1 MAITTVLGFKGQEI
15 QISTLAPA
23 GEVGG
28 AYYGI
33 KHPMKPHRMRMT
45 NELIVQYGLAEHLDV
60 FVSLLSAR
68 PTSLAASK

>member
-1 MAITTVLGFKGQEI
+1 MAITTAFGSKGQVLH
-15 QISTLAPA
+15 ISALAFA

-68 PTSLAASK
+68 PTSLAT

>member
-1 MAITTVLGFKGQEI
+1 VIANTTALDFTRQVI
-15 QISTLAPA
+15 QISVLVPA

-33 KHPMKPHRMRMT
+33 KHPMKPQRMRMT

-60 FVSLLSAR
+60 FVSLLSAS
-68 PTSLAASK
+68 PTSLAT

>member
-1 MAITTVLGFKGQEI
+1 MASTTAFDFKRQVI
-15 QISTLAPA
+15 KLSVHAPA

-60 FVSLLSAR
+60 FVSLLSSR
-68 PTSLAASK
+68 PSSLAA